1 QTPPPAPPTT
11 SQPAAQPAQYEQVS
25 KPATRTRTKPA
36 TRRRVRRVKVCPR
49 CTHRNELAVRYC
61 VRCGYAFVGLR
72 PAVLRVIEPVRAAW
86 EMPVH
91 RSPCLLGRESPHEGY
106 RPDFNMAFYDPDGY
120 VSRRHAQIIKARNG
134 YFITDLGS
142 SNGTYVNDRPLSPQK
157 PRRLHNGD
165 QIEIG
170 EVVIQFLLR

>member
-1 QTPPPAPPTT
+1 
-11 SQPAAQPAQYEQVS
+11 
-25 KPATRTRTKPA
+25 
-36 TRRRVRRVKVCPR
+36 
-49 CTHRNELAVRYC
+49 
-61 VRCGYAFVGLR
+61 
-72 PAVLRVIEPVRAAW
+72 
-86 EMPVH
+86 
-91 RSPCLLGRESPHEGY
+91 
-106 RPDFNMAFYDPDGY
+106 MAFYDPDGY